1 MDFKGRVAIVTG
13 SGSPRGIGRE
23 ITRAL
28 AEKGCNVV
36 VADMNL
42 EGAQANADE
51 LKAEFGVESMAVSV
65 NVTEEE
71 SVAAMFE
78 AVYAKFGRIDI
89 LCNNAGITQPVTIAD
104 MTKNDFLKIMNVNMV
119 GTFLC
124 SKLVVPYMVKNSYG
138 RIVNTSSVS
147 AKCGGGVYGGAHYCA
162 AKAAIV
168 AFGRAQAMELCKEY
182 KDMITVNS
190 VCPGLIATDIRAAL
204 SDEKEQE
211 SRAKQAMGRA
221 GTAREVANLITWLAS
236 DEASYVSGEDINI
249 NGATYFG

>member
-1 MDFKGRVAIVTG
+1 MSFAGKVAIVTG

-23 ITRAL
+23 ITRVL
-28 AEKGCNVV
+28 AEKGCSVA

-51 LKAEFGVESMAVSV
+51 LKKDFGCDSMAVSV
-65 NVTEEE
+65 NITDED
-71 SVAAMFE
+71 SVKAMFD
-78 AVYAKFGRIDI
+78 AVFAKYGRIDI
-89 LCNNAGITQPVTIAD
+89 LCNNAGITQPVTID
-104 MTKNDFLKIMNVNMV
+104 EMTKDDFMKIMNVNLV

-124 SKLVVPYMVKNSYG
+124 SKLVVPYMVKGSYG

-162 AKAAIV
+162 AKAGIIG
-168 AFGRAQAMELCKEY
+168 FTRAQAMELCKAY
-182 KDMITVNS
+182 KDMITVNA
-190 VCPGLIATDIRAAL
+190 VCPGLIATDIRATL
-204 SDEKEQE
+204 SDEKEKE

-221 GTAREVANLITWLAS
+221 GTAREVANTIAWLAS

>member
-1 MDFKGRVAIVTG
+1 MDFKGKVAIVTG

-28 AEKGCNVV
+28 AEKGCSVV
-36 VADMNL
+36 VADMDL
-42 EGAQANADE
+42 AGATRNAEE
-51 LKAEFGVESMAVSV
+51 LKNEFGCDSIPVSV
-65 NVTEEE
+65 NVTDIE
-71 SVAAMFE
+71 SVTAMFDTVF
-78 AVYAKFGRIDI
+78 AHYGRIDI

-104 MTKNDFLKIMNVNMV
+104 MTKDDFMKILNVNLV

-124 SKLVVPYMVKNSYG
+124 SKLVVPYMVKGGYG

-162 AKAAIV
+162 AKAGIIGFA
-168 AFGRAQAMELCKEY
+168 RAQAMELCKQY
-182 KDMITVNS
+182 QDMITVNC
-190 VCPGLIATDIRAAL
+190 VCPGLIATDIRATL

-211 SRAKQAMGRA
+211 SRKKQAMGRA
-221 GTAREVANLITWLAS
+221 GTAREVANTIVWLAS

-249 NGATYFG
+249 NGASYFG

>member
-1 MDFKGRVAIVTG
+1 MDFKGKVAIVTG

-28 AEKGCNVV
+28 AEKGCSVV
-36 VADMNL
+36 VADMDL
-42 EGAQANADE
+42 TGATRNAEE
-51 LKAEFGVESMAVSV
+51 LKNEFGCDSIPVSV
-65 NVTEEE
+65 NVTDIE
-71 SVAAMFE
+71 SVTAMFDTVF
-78 AVYAKFGRIDI
+78 AHYGRIDI

-104 MTKNDFLKIMNVNMV
+104 MTKDDFMKILNVNLV

-124 SKLVVPYMVKNSYG
+124 SKLVVPYMVKGGYG

-162 AKAAIV
+162 AKAGIIGFA
-168 AFGRAQAMELCKEY
+168 RAQAMELCKQY
-182 KDMITVNS
+182 QDMITVNC
-190 VCPGLIATDIRAAL
+190 VCPGLIATDIRATL

-211 SRAKQAMGRA
+211 SRKKQAMGRA
-221 GTAREVANLITWLAS
+221 GTAREVANTIVWLAS

-249 NGATYFG
+249 NGASYFG

>member
-28 AEKGCNVV
+28 AEKGCSVV

-42 EGAQANADE
+42 EGAQKNADE
-51 LKAEFGVESMAVSV
+51 LKDEFGCDSMAVSV
-65 NVTEEE
+65 NVTDMD
-71 SVAAMFE
+71 SVQAMFE
-78 AVYAKFGRIDI
+78 AVDAKYGRIDI

-104 MTKNDFLKIMNVNMV
+104 MTKDDFLKIMNVNLV
-119 GTFLC
+119 GTFVC
-124 SKLVVPYMVKNSYG
+124 SKLVVPYMVKGKYG

-162 AKAAIV
+162 AKAGIV
-168 AFGRAQAMELCKEY
+168 GFARAQAMELCKEY

-190 VCPGLIATDIRAAL
+190 VCPGLIATDIRATL
-204 SDEKEQE
+204 SDEKEKE
-211 SRAKQAMGRA
+211 SREKQAMGRA
-221 GTAREVANLITWLAS
+221 GTAREVANTIVWLAS

-249 NGATYFG
+249 NGGSYFG